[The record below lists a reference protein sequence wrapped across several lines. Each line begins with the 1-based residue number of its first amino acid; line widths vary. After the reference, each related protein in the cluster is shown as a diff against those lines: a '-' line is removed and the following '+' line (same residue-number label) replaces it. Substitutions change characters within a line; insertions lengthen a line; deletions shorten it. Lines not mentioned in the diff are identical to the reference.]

1 MHPRERPTTRR
12 QFLIRAGTVVGTL
25 AGADALLSAC
35 GGSSKSGAFVP
46 PTTTSGKL
54 MGPGGIPLARRD
66 QPVTL
71 PIYDDNVAI
80 DSGLNLEAGPLNV
93 FNWAAYINPAIVR
106 KFEKEFNVKV
116 SITQF
121 ENEEEAI
128 AKLTSGKVSFDVWWA
143 TVDYMS
149 RAVAGKLIQ
158 PLNHSYL
165 PNLTNVWPALQNP
178 YYDQHSRYS
187 VPYTVYTTGI
197 AWRTDKVAK
206 GPADYANPYD
216 IFWHS
221 HQYKGKVAILDDQR
235 EALGMTL
242 LRRHNYDI
250 NTENAAQIK
259 QAEKD
264 LAQLTSIA
272 NVKVNVNDYTDLPSG
287 ATWISQA
294 WSGDIA
300 GAPYYLPKGVKP
312 TVLGYWR
319 PDAHAATQNDMVTIL
334 RGAKSPV
341 LAHTFLNFL
350 LDNKIGVENFSW
362 NGYIP
367 PLSVVDPGTLV
378 SQGYIPSNL
387 ASTIVR
393 ESDFNKG
400 VTIDALTTDGQALW
414 ENAWSTFKAG

>member
-46 PTTTSGKL
+46 PTTTNGRL

-71 PIYDDNVAI
+71 PTYDDNVAI
-80 DSGLNLEAGPLNV
+80 DSGLKLEAGPLNL

-165 PNLTNVWPALQNP
+165 PNLSNVWPALQSP

-216 IFWHS
+216 IFWDS

-250 NTENAAQIK
+250 NTENASQIN

-319 PDAHAATQNDMVTIL
+319 PDTHAATQNDMVTIL